1 MPEPAEGEPLPEEP
15 EDEPELEGPF
25 PEEDP
30 ELPLPDEPEPGF
42 DEDPAFSE
50 LLSEDDD
57 PPFDGAEESED
68 PEPEPLPLAEVEELD
83 ESALEDFP
91 D

>member
-15 EDEPELEGPF
+15 EDEPEPEEPF

-50 LLSEDDD
+50 QLSEDDH
-57 PPFDGAEESED
+57 PPFDEAEETED

>member
-15 EDEPELEGPF
+15 EDEPEPEEPF

-30 ELPLPDEPEPGF
+30 ELPLPDELEPGF

-50 LLSEDDD
+50 LLSGDDD
-57 PPFDGAEESED
+57 PPFDEAEESED